1 MIRSLIRSTAAGL
14 VMVWATFALAAPA
27 KGPVRITG
35 TLLDEQQKILRA
47 LGVGPG
53 TATLGKEDEQRL
65 LHQLDALGYRKLKA
79 TRAGG
84 VLTLELKPYRVIRKI
99 YIKGNWPIFEEEI
112 LRQLRFRPGQRLLE
126 GDELE
131 RAIERQEARL
141 KRFLSREGYFEGH
154 LQIWIEQ
161 TGEPHVVN
169 LQVRVLKGRQYK
181 VGQVDVVPVT
191 ATMGLHQRSGTAPGA
206 DADAASPGGKKAS
219 VGADAR
225 QPGGVVGLAVSTSKI
240 QDDFLQKL
248 WFYKRT
254 FNTARF
260 KEDVKELEQRFHDLD
275 YPGVRIKESF
285 KVDRKQPAS
294 EAVRITLKVQQRK
307 RIRLSFVGNDA
318 LDRDDL
324 TEALTLYKEGAY
336 DDYELGQSVKQIY
349 RLYQTKGYLQARVHF
364 TRKVGKD
371 EDQISFHINE
381 GPRYRVKK
389 IEFAGNRRL
398 DSDQL
403 EEVINTR
410 TFPWLGYLGLGEGG
424 YVTSV
429 QLAQDE
435 ERLVN
440 YYRSRGYSAVK
451 VRGEMAPHPDLLGQ
465 PGALA
470 AVLEGGV
477 AAQGKLFIRFTVD
490 EGVPLLVE
498 QILLHGS
505 KDLPRALLLRQLSLK
520 PGRPFTDKALALD
533 KARLVRIYSERGHP
547 YATVRS
553 LEELDEQGNKVSVH
567 FTVQEGSR
575 ANFGPVFVRGNF
587 KTRDGVIRDDLEFEE
602 GAPFDIRELEA
613 AEQRL
618 RARAIFNVVRVQPLG
633 LKAQRTVL
641 PVVVQVEE
649 RYDNWGELEFSVG
662 GATDN
667 LVFGA
672 VAYTH
677 RNLFGFGTQLTL
689 KGEYGWE
696 MWNGN
701 LGYRDPRLFGTEV
714 TMDLQGFARSKD
726 TERLGEIITFGGS
739 LSFSRELK
747 ELLPKLVILGRYEIR
762 RVKHREQVVR
772 PPGVDE
778 ASKVDVLTRVAGLG
792 LAVAYDK
799 RDNKL
804 SPTEGYRLAASML
817 AASRY
822 FGGTDDF
829 LKFNVSGQYL
839 QPLPLDMTIALTLR
853 YDHGV
858 PLGDRVTLPK
868 VERLY
873 AGGDTTIRGLEE
885 DMALAERFEMP
896 LMPGGGA
903 TLYQVRPQGGNIR
916 LLANLE
922 FRFPIWKES
931 IIFGWPLMGALF
943 YDTGLVTNAFE
954 TLKGEDLRHGLG
966 AAFRLVTPVG
976 FTSIG
981 YAFCLNPEPWDPD
994 LGRFHFNFGYIF

>member
-1 MIRSLIRSTAAGL
+1 MSRYLTAAL
-14 VMVWATFALAAPA
+14 VLLWATHALAEPPG
-27 KGPVRITG
+27 GPVRLTG
-35 TLLDEQQKILRA
+35 ALLDPEEKILRA

-53 TATLGKEDEQRL
+53 AAALDSKGEERLQR
-65 LHQLDALGYRKLKA
+65 HLDALGYRKVKA
-79 TRAGG
+79 TRAAG

-126 GDELE
+126 GKELE
-131 RAIERQEARL
+131 RAIERQETRL

-154 LQIWIEQ
+154 LQIWIEE

-181 VGQVDVVPVT
+181 VGKVEVVPVT
-191 ATMGLHQRSGTAPGA
+191 ATMGLHQGALPGK
-206 DADAASPGGKKAS
+206 GGKS
-219 VGADAR
+219 TVGASAAGAT
-225 QPGGVVGLAVSTSKI
+225 QPAGGTSMAVSPSKI
-240 QDDFLQKL
+240 SEEFKQKL

-254 FNTARF
+254 FNTERF
-260 KEDVKELEQRFHDLD
+260 KEDVKDLEEKFHELD

-285 KVDRKQPAS
+285 KVDKDKPAS
-294 EAVRITLKVQQRK
+294 EAVRITLRVQQRK
-307 RIRLSFVGNDA
+307 RIRLIFKGNDA

-324 TEALTLYKEGAY
+324 LEALTLYDEGAY
-336 DDYELGQSVKQIY
+336 DDYELSQSVRKIH

-364 TRKVGKD
+364 TRKVTKG
-371 EDQISFHINE
+371 EDRVTFHIIE

-389 IEFAGNRRL
+389 VLFSGNRRF
-398 DSDQL
+398 DDDDL
-403 EEVINTR
+403 EEVVKTR
-410 TFPWLGYLGLGEGG
+410 KFPILGYIGLGEGG
-424 YVTSV
+424 YVTTL
-429 QLAQDE
+429 QLSQDE
-435 ERLVN
+435 ERLRAF
-440 YYRSRGYSAVK
+440 YRGQGYPDVK
-451 VRGEMAPHPDLLGQ
+451 VRGEMAPHVSLLGK

-470 AVLEGGV
+470 ASLKGEV
-477 AAQGKLFIRFTVD
+477 AAAGKLFVRFIID
-490 EGVPLLVE
+490 EGIPLQVE
-498 QILLHGS
+498 EILLHGS
-505 KDLPRALLLRQLSLK
+505 KALPRDLLLRQLSLK
-520 PGRPFTDKALALD
+520 AGRPFTNKALALD

-553 LEELDEQGNKVSVH
+553 LEELDEKANKVTVH
-567 FTVQEGSR
+567 FTVKEGP
-575 ANFGPVFVRGNF
+575 AATFGPVFLRGNF
-587 KTRDGVIRDDLEFEE
+587 MTREGVLLDDVEFEE
-602 GAPFDIRELEA
+602 GDPFDIRELEA

-633 LKAQRTVL
+633 LKEESVVL

-649 RYDNWGELEFSVG
+649 RYDYWGELEFSVG

-667 LVFGA
+667 LIFGA
-672 VAYTH
+672 VAYTN

-696 MWNGN
+696 LWSGSLN
-701 LGYRDPRLFGTEV
+701 YRDPRLFGTQF

-726 TERLGEIITFGGS
+726 TERLGEIITFGGT

-747 ELLPKLVILGRYEIR
+747 ELVPKLVVLGRYEIR
-762 RVKHREQVVR
+762 QVKHREEVVR

-778 ASKVDVLTRVAGLG
+778 ASKVDVLTRVAGFG
-792 LAVAYDK
+792 LAVEYDK

-804 SPTEGYRLAASML
+804 SPSEGYRVAASML

-822 FGGTDDF
+822 FGGTSDF
-829 LKFNVSGQYL
+829 LKFNVTGQYL
-839 QPLPLDMTIALTLR
+839 QPLPLDMTIAVSVR

-885 DMALAERFEMP
+885 DMALTERFEMP
-896 LMPGGGA
+896 LMPTGGG
-903 TLYQVRPQGGNIR
+903 TLYQVRAQGGNIR
-916 LLANLE
+916 LLGNLE

-931 IIFGWPLMGALF
+931 IIFGWPLMGAIF
-943 YDTGLVTNAFE
+943 YDTGVVTNAFE
-954 TLKGEDLRHGLG
+954 TLEGEDLRHGLG
-966 AAFRLVTPVG
+966 AALRLVTPVG

-981 YAFCLNPEPWDPD
+981 YAFCLNPEPWDPEN
-994 LGRFHFNFGYIF
+994 GRLHFNFGYIF

>member
-1 MIRSLIRSTAAGL
+1 MFRTISAAL
-14 VMVWATFALAAPA
+14 VLMCAAPALAAPI
-27 KGPVRITG
+27 GPVRLTG
-35 TLLDEQQKILRA
+35 TLLDPPEKILRA
-47 LGVGPG
+47 LSVGPKAAPLDKAG
-53 TATLGKEDEQRL
+53 EDRL
-65 LHQLDALGYRKLKA
+65 ERHLDALGYRKVKA

-84 VLTLELKPYRVIRKI
+84 TLTLELKPYRVIRKI

-154 LQIWIEQ
+154 LQIWIEE
-161 TGEPHVVN
+161 TDEPHVVN

-181 VGQVDVVPVT
+181 VGAVNVVPVT
-191 ATMGLHQRSGTAPGA
+191 ATMGLHGKDAGAMAAARSSATPKV
-206 DADAASPGGKKAS
+206 PN
-219 VGADAR
+219 
-225 QPGGVVGLAVSTSKI
+225 LAVAIPKI

-254 FNTARF
+254 FNTQRF

-307 RIRLSFVGNDA
+307 RIRLSFLGNDA

-324 TEALTLYKEGAY
+324 MEALTLYKEGAY
-336 DDYELGQSVKQIY
+336 DDYELTQSVKQIH
-349 RLYQTKGYLQARVHF
+349 RLYQTKGYLQARIHF
-364 TRKVGKD
+364 TRAVGKV
-371 EDQISFHINE
+371 EDKVTFRINE

-389 IEFAGNRRL
+389 IQFTGNRRL
-398 DSDQL
+398 DTGRL
-403 EEVINTR
+403 EAVINTK
-410 TFPWLGYLGLGEGG
+410 TFPLLGYIGLGEGG
-424 YVTSV
+424 YVTTV

-435 ERLVN
+435 ERLRDF
-440 YYRSRGYSAVK
+440 YHAQGFTEAK
-451 VRGEMAPHPDLLGQ
+451 VRGEMAPHPDLLGK

-470 AVLEGGV
+470 AALEGGV
-477 AAQGKLFIRFTVD
+477 AAQGKLYVRFTVD
-490 EGVPLLVE
+490 EGAPLQVE
-498 QILLHGS
+498 QVLLHGA
-505 KDLPRALLLRQLSLK
+505 KALDPASLLRQLSLK
-520 PGRPFTDKALALD
+520 TGRPFTDKTLALD
-533 KARLVRIYSERGHP
+533 KARLVRIYSERGYP

-553 LEELDEQGNKVSVH
+553 LEDLDERGNKVSVH
-567 FTVQEGSR
+567 LTVAEGSR
-575 ANFGPVFVRGNF
+575 ATFGPVFIRGNF
-587 KTRDGVIRDDLEFEE
+587 KTRDGVVRDDLEFEE
-602 GAPFDIRELEA
+602 GDPFDIRELEA

-618 RARAIFNVVRVQPLG
+618 RGRAIFNVVRVQPLG
-633 LKAQRTVL
+633 LKDQRAVL

-649 RYDNWGELEFSVG
+649 RHDNWGELEFSVG

-672 VAYTH
+672 VAYTN
-677 RNLFGFGTQLTL
+677 RNLFGFGTLLSL

-696 MWNGN
+696 MWSGN
-701 LGYRDPRLFGTEV
+701 LGYRDPRLFGTMV

-747 ELLPKLVILGRYEIR
+747 ELLPKLIVLARYEIR
-762 RVKHREQVVR
+762 RTKHREVVVR

-792 LAVAYDK
+792 LAVAYDR

-804 SPTEGYRLAASML
+804 SPSDGFRIAASML

-822 FGGTDDF
+822 FGGSDDF

-858 PLGDRVTLPK
+858 PLGDRATLPK

-885 DMALAERFEMP
+885 DMALTERFEMS
-896 LMPGGGA
+896 LMPSGGA
-903 TLYQVRPQGGNIR
+903 TLFQVRPQGGNIR
-916 LLANLE
+916 MLANLE

-931 IIFGWPLMGALF
+931 VIFGWPLMGALF
-943 YDTGLVTNAFE
+943 YDTGVVTNSFE
-954 TLKGEDLRHGLG
+954 TLEATDLRHALG
-966 AAFRLVTPVG
+966 AALRLVTPVG
-976 FTSIG
+976 FTSVG
-981 YAFCLNPEPWDPD
+981 YAFCLNPEPWDPKD
-994 LGRFHFNFGYIF
+994 GRVHFNFGYIF